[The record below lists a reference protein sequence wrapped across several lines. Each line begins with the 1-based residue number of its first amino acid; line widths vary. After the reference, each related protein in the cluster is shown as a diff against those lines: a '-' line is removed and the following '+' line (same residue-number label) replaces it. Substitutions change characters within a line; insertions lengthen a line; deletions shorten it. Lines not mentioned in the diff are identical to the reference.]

1 LGAWSSQARGNLIS
15 RGKLMERSMLMRGK
29 RRRLAALTSLFV
41 SVVSVLVIG
50 SAAAASDGPEKFI
63 SFDEAKGELPEGL
76 AIDKV
81 GNMFVS
87 IAPLA
92 QLWRIP
98 PRSTEPALFGSV
110 QGFTPGEGFG
120 LLGLA
125 IDAPGNVYAAMS
137 SLNPEANG
145 VWRFDRKTGAE
156 TRLPGTEQIVIPNG
170 LAFDKRG
177 NLYITD
183 SRLGAI
189 WRVSPGG
196 TAELWLQHEL
206 LEGDGSLGIFV
217 GANGIA
223 YRQGSLLVT
232 NTEKFNLLQIKV
244 LRDGS
249 PGEPRVLV
257 GFEPAAP
264 DGLALD
270 VHGNAWVALISA
282 STIAM
287 VTPGGGVEVIASGDP
302 LDWPSSLAFGTGKGQ
317 RKTLFVVNF
326 SIGEM
331 FGAPPGSGPGVL
343 RMNAG
348 VPGMPLP

>member
-1 LGAWSSQARGNLIS
+1 MVRGVLLG
-15 RGKLMERSMLMRGK
+15 GKGRPRIGAVTALLLVLLSV
-29 RRRLAALTSLFV
+29 LAAANP
-41 SVVSVLVIG
+41 
-50 SAAAASDGPEKFI
+50 AAAGDGAEKFI

-92 QLWRIP
+92 QLW
-98 PRSTEPALFGSV
+98 
-110 QGFTPGEGFG
+110 
-120 LLGLA
+120 
-125 IDAPGNVYAAMS
+125 
-137 SLNPEANG
+137 
-145 VWRFDRKTGAE
+145 
-156 TRLPGTEQIVIPNG
+156 PNG

-183 SRLGAI
+183 SRVGAI

-196 TAELWLQHEL
+196 TAELWLQDEL
-206 LEGDGSLGIFV
+206 LEGNGSLGIFV

-223 YRQGSLLVT
+223 YRHGSLFVN
-232 NTEKFNLLQIKV
+232 NTEKFSLLKIKV
-244 LRDGS
+244 HRDGS

-257 GFEPAAP
+257 GFDPPAAP

-270 VHGNAWVALISA
+270 VHGNVYVALISA
-282 STIAM
+282 STIAR
-287 VTPGGGVEVIASGDP
+287 VTPGGAVEVIASGDP

-317 RKTLFVVNF
+317 RKTLFAVNF

-343 RMNAG
+343 RLNAG

>member
-1 LGAWSSQARGNLIS
+1 MNSEETILVRGVLLG
-15 RGKLMERSMLMRGK
+15 GKGRPRIGAVTALLLVLLSV
-29 RRRLAALTSLFV
+29 LAAANP
-41 SVVSVLVIG
+41 
-50 SAAAASDGPEKFI
+50 AAAGDGAEKFI

-98 PRSTEPALFGSV
+98 PRSTEPTLFGSV
-110 QGFTPGEGFG
+110 PGFTAGEGFG

-125 IDAPGNVYAAMS
+125 IDAPGNVYAGLS

-183 SRLGAI
+183 SRVGAI

-196 TAELWLQHEL
+196 TAELWLQDEL
-206 LEGDGSLGIFV
+206 LEGNGSLGIFV

-223 YRQGSLLVT
+223 YRHGSLFVN
-232 NTEKFNLLQIKV
+232 NTEKFSLLKIKV
-244 LRDGS
+244 HRDGS

-257 GFEPAAP
+257 GFDPPAAP

-270 VHGNAWVALISA
+270 VHGNVYVALISA
-282 STIAM
+282 STIAR
-287 VTPGGGVEVIASGDP
+287 VTPGGAVEVIASGDP

-317 RKTLFVVNF
+317 RKTLFAVNF

-343 RMNAG
+343 RLNAG